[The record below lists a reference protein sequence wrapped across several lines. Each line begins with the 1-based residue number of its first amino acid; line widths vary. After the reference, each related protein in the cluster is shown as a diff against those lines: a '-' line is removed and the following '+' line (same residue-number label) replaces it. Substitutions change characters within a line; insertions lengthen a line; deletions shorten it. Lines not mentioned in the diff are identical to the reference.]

1 MKYTL
6 INCYSDNNK
15 GDSGIILSTVE
26 LLKEFDSNADIVGVS
41 TYNFSDNFFHT
52 EHEFLKSK
60 ISVLPSIFGELNIG
74 SKKGIIHKNIR
85 FFYDSIRL
93 FVFLAFPKSW
103 KKIKTLIFSKEENET
118 IKRLELSDYV
128 ISKGGSFIC
137 NENDIR
143 EKIALV
149 RFIYIFILAFKLDC
163 KVVILCQSIGPVYG
177 KLSIKIINYLIAKC
191 EIVVLREKVCIDE
204 YPYLNLKA
212 SNVVVTNDIAF
223 YLDTKNVA
231 PNLIPIDNEAVNVG
245 FTIKGVS
252 KKSSKA
258 YLTMMVDGIKHCVD
272 KYGAIVHIFPH
283 VTIDN
288 DVEVSYQVHKMLD
301 DKYKSKVFLYNEDYN
316 APELKS
322 IYSSMNYFVGTRLH
336 STIFAMG
343 EFVPSICISYH
354 GTKSAGIFANYGLER
369 YSLTEYSSEN
379 LIQKLD
385 DLVINKDE
393 IVSIIKQK
401 HIFFKNEHLNLFK
414 RIFRRL

>member
-41 TYNFSDNFFHT
+41 TYNFSDSFFHT

-60 ISVLPSIFGELNIG
+60 IKVLPSIFGELNIG
-74 SKKGIIHKNIR
+74 KRKGVFYKNIR
-85 FFYDSIRL
+85 YVFDSLRL
-93 FVFLAFPKSW
+93 LVFLVLPKSFL
-103 KKIKTLIFSKEENET
+103 KVRNFIFSKEERTT
-118 IKRLELSDYV
+118 INRLESSDYV

-143 EKIALV
+143 EKIALI
-149 RFIYIFILAFKLDC
+149 RFIYVFLLAFKLNC

-177 KLSIKIINYLIAKC
+177 KWSKKIINYLIGKC

-204 YPYLNLKA
+204 YPYLNLNA

-223 YLDTKNVA
+223 YLGAKNVS
-231 PNLIPIDNEAVNVG
+231 PNLLRIDTEAVNIG

-252 KKSSKA
+252 EKSSKA
-258 YLTMMVDGIKHCVD
+258 YLTMMADGIKHCID

-288 DVEVSYQVHKMLD
+288 DVEVSYQVHRMLE

-369 YSLTEYSSEN
+369 FAVTEYSSEI

-385 DLVINKDE
+385 ELTINKDE
-393 IVSIIKQK
+393 IVAIIKEK
-401 HIFFKNEHLNLFK
+401 HTFFKNEHLNLFK
-414 RIFRRL
+414 KIFHKS